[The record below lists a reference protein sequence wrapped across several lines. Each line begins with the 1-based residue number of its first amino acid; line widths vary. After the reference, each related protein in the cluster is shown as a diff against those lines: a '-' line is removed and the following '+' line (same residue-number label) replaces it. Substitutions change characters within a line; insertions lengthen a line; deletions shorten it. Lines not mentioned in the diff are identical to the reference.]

1 MDNKSDKI
9 DSVKYT
15 PILKRGYNQSGY
27 QSTFEKL
34 IFKKNIL
41 LERPKFNVIDKI
53 YRKQSKESKKKPLLI
68 DPIERKHV
76 LVITTPIL
84 GKEKKQPRSA
94 SVIPKQKHKS
104 AKFEKMQELALPV
117 LNSVK
122 NRKLL

>member
-53 YRKQSKESKKKPLLI
+53 YRKQSKESKKSHL
-68 DPIERKHV
+68 
-76 LVITTPIL
+76 
-84 GKEKKQPRSA
+84 
-94 SVIPKQKHKS
+94 
-104 AKFEKMQELALPV
+104 
-117 LNSVK
+117 
-122 NRKLL
+122 